1 MRLTWISRGWEN
13 VERHWSKDVAPMDG
27 AYFSRNFSARKC
39 GCRSAPVMSSARPSA
54 STMSCPP
61 SAESSARLTAGDSR
75 TSRTFAVLGML
86 KISTIGSCHANPDG
100 NVARAPVGAD
110 RAEPDDRL
118 RRQPLGGM
126 TIVRPRHVQERHR
139 LTLASAGLLAG
150 LTAHAC

>member
-27 AYFSRNFSARKC
+27 AYF
-39 GCRSAPVMSSARPSA
+39 
-54 STMSCPP
+54 
-61 SAESSARLTAGDSR
+61 
-75 TSRTFAVLGML
+75 SRTFAVLGML

-126 TIVRPRHVQERHR
+126 TIVRPRHVQELHR

-150 LTAHAC
+150 FTVNGPT